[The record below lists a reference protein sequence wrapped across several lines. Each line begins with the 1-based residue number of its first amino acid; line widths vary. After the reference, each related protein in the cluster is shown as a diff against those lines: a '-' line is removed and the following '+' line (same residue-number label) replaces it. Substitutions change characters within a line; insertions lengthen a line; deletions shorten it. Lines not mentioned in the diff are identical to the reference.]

1 MKLYNSKTFTC
12 MKRKITLSM
21 AMAALALTVQAQN
34 WTAPTIKVSTDAIPD
49 SAFLYHVG
57 QQKFLTR
64 GTTWGTHAALTEQA
78 NDALMYKFQEQEAA
92 PGVYKLFSPQAAN
105 TGLLGRSTERDL
117 YTDYNNQAAWST
129 EFVLNKVGQYYQ
141 IKTAPS
147 STNFGTAADEANQT
161 NQNTFLMGWSSTN
174 DDVNNSGAS
183 LGTNVGIFML
193 DAENVDN
200 GEMQFDWGFVL
211 MSDYDQYSAK
221 LSLYNKLVEAAELGA
236 NTTAASAVYED
247 ENASISDI
255 NEAIGNLNQQITD
268 IKQGNASEDNPID
281 MTDLYLTNADFS
293 QGNLNGWVLEGTSLV
308 YNKDNKPNGDLNDDG
323 LNNGETMTHSVAGW
337 TSGANGGHLAD
348 VKLSQK
354 IGSLPAGKYVFTAS
368 IVGQHG
374 VDTPVGI
381 YLFAEGVTDSRIQV
395 QHKENVWEN
404 LVASMPNGKN
414 PNQVFMHPE
423 LEIVHAGGPLTVGL
437 QLENTN
443 CNWVYAGKFRLICKG
458 QTEMNAYALALQQTI
473 NNTVAYEDEDAYIY
487 SQALRDQLITT
498 MEDATNTLADNN
510 ATDEELQEATNN
522 LRNLVSQIQA
532 EIQSYKQL
540 KAQIEKL
547 NQDVAR
553 YESLE
558 DLHET
563 LSDWKDT
570 YEYAYE
576 DRTISAAD
584 INAWI
589 ASYDATILNAVKAA
603 LPNATEASPVE
614 VTILAK
620 NMDFAQNST
629 TEGWTVTAG
638 NISGHGN
645 YAVNYHTAE
654 MWNNTFSALQSLE
667 NMPAGKYILKAKAFY
682 RTSGNAEGYEAYT
695 QNPNDK
701 SSILTYLVIG
711 DAKAPVVNHA
721 AGARNATEAPYAG
734 FAQTAEGSGI
744 WLPNSMES
752 AEWAFNQDDTYAC
765 EVHGYLTQDG
775 TLTFGIR
782 NDELV
787 AGNAWSIWSQFQ
799 LYYCGTSIDAL
810 YEQLQNLINTAS
822 AKSDEIGTLNEAAD
836 AKLIAAITAA
846 ESVTAED
853 GEEAIT
859 NAMDALN
866 AAIAYA
872 NEGQQ
877 LQAQIITLESTY
889 QEKLNLGIESDDTHF
904 EELLGE
910 VSEAVG
916 NEVFV
921 SNEQMQ
927 AWIDELPK
935 AWTAYVQYN
944 HLNATVDAPEDITD
958 VLVNPSFDQGTNDN
972 NGATG
977 WTREFKT
984 NGGHVGIAS
993 ADAQTQSNY
1002 TYEFWKVEEFKLYQ
1016 SVVGLAEG
1024 YYRISAN
1031 ALYRE
1036 GSHSNDA
1043 VANYLNNRDAVN
1055 DVSLFANNKSVKIAN
1070 LYDEMYEGTTGANG
1084 ERTATVNGVT
1094 YGVIGTQATLGAV
1107 FAQGKYMNTLDI
1119 FLKQGDTLTLGLV
1132 LDGKYVDGNWCLFDN
1147 FRLEYLGNGAAPT
1160 AVEGISA
1167 ESNAPKAIY
1176 DLQGRRV
1183 QKAQKGIYIINGKK
1197 TLVK

>member
-1 MKLYNSKTFTC
+1 

-21 AMAALALTVQAQN
+21 AMAALALAVHAQN

-57 QQKFLTR
+57 QQKFLTK
-64 GTTWGTHAALTEQA
+64 GTTWGTHAALTEKA
-78 NDALMYKFQEQEAA
+78 NEALIYKFQEQETT
-92 PGVYKLFSPQAAN
+92 PGVYRLYSPQAAN
-105 TGLLGRSTERDL
+105 TGLMGRSSEKDL
-117 YTDYNNQAAWST
+117 FTDFNNQAAWST

-141 IKTAPS
+141 IRTAPS
-147 STNFGTAADEANQT
+147 STNFGSAADETNQT
-161 NQNTFLMGWSSTN
+161 NHNTFLMGWSSTN

-193 DAENVDN
+193 DPQNADN

-211 MSDYDQYSAK
+211 MTDYNQYSAK
-221 LSLYNKLVEAAELGA
+221 LNLYNKLVEAAELGA

-247 ENASISDI
+247 ENASITDI
-255 NEAIGNLNQQITD
+255 NQAIGNLNQQITD

-281 MTDLYLTNADFS
+281 MTDQYLVNADFS
-293 QGNLNGWVLEGTSLV
+293 QGNQNGWVVEGTSLV
-308 YNKDNKPNGDLNDDG
+308 YNKDNKPNGDLNDNG

-337 TSGANGGHLAD
+337 TSGANGGHLSD
-348 VKLSQK
+348 VKLSQV
-354 IGSLPAGKYVFTAS
+354 IENLPAGKYVFTGS

-374 VDTPVGI
+374 VDMPVGI
-381 YLFAEGVTDSRIQV
+381 YLFANGVTESRIQV
-395 QHKENVWEN
+395 QHDANVWN
-404 LVASMPNGKN
+404 DLVATQPNGKN

-423 LEIVHAGGPLTVGL
+423 LEIIHAGGPLTLGFM
-437 QLENTN
+437 LENTN

-458 QTEMNAYALALQQTI
+458 QTNMNAFALALQQTI
-473 NNTVAYEDEDAYIY
+473 DSSVAYEEEDAYIY
-487 SQALRDQLITT
+487 SQT
-498 MEDATNTLADNN
+498 
-510 ATDEELQEATNN
+510 
-522 LRNLVSQIQA
+522 LRNQLTSQLDAARTTLGNGDSDEAMQQATSELRSLVSKIQA
-532 EIQSYKQL
+532 EMESYKQL
-540 KAQIEKL
+540 KAQLQKL
-547 NQDVAR
+547 NQDIAR
-553 YESLE
+553 YEGLE
-558 DLHET
+558 SLHET
-563 LSDWKDT
+563 LSNWKDT

-584 INAWI
+584 ISTWI
-589 ASYDATILNAVKAA
+589 AGYEASIKEAITAA
-603 LPNATEASPVE
+603 IPNATEAKPVE
-614 VTILAK
+614 VTVLAK
-620 NMDFAQNST
+620 NMDFAQNSA
-629 TEGWTVTAG
+629 TEGWTVNAG

-645 YAVNYHTAE
+645 YAVNFHTAE

-682 RTSGNAEGYEAYT
+682 RTSGNAEGYNAYI

-721 AGARNATEAPYAG
+721 AGARTATEAPYAG
-734 FAQTAEGSGI
+734 YAQTAEGSGI

-782 NDELV
+782 NDELQ
-787 AGNAWSIWSQFQ
+787 AGNAWSIWSQFR
-799 LYYCGTSIDAL
+799 LFYCGTSVDAL

-822 AKSDEIGTLNEAAD
+822 AKSEEIGTLNEAAD
-836 AKLIAAITAA
+836 AKLTAATTAA
-846 ESVTAED
+846 ENVTVEA

-859 NAMDALN
+859 AAMNELN

-872 NEGQQ
+872 EKGQE
-877 LQAQIITLESTY
+877 LQKQVISLESAY
-889 QEKLNLGIESDDTHF
+889 QEKLNLGIESNDTRF

-910 VSEAVG
+910 VSEAVS
-916 NEVFV
+916 NETFV
-921 SNEQMQ
+921 SNEKMQ
-927 AWIDELPK
+927 SWIDELPK
-935 AWTAYVQYN
+935 AWTAYVQFN
-944 HLNATVDAPEDITD
+944 HLNATVEAPENITD

-984 NGGHVGIAS
+984 DGGHVGIAS
-993 ADAQTQSNY
+993 ADAQTKSNY
-1002 TYEFWKVEEFKLYQ
+1002 TYEFWKVKEFKLFQ

-1036 GSHSNDA
+1036 GSHSNET
-1043 VANYLNNRDAVN
+1043 VARYLTNRDEVN

-1070 LYDEMYEGTTGANG
+1070 LYDEMYEGSTGAEG

-1119 FLKQGDTLTLGLV
+1119 FIKQGETLTLGLV
-1132 LDGKYVDGNWCLFDN
+1132 LDGKYVDSNWCLFDN
-1147 FRLEYLGNGAAPT
+1147 FKLEYMGNGAAPT
-1160 AVEGISA
+1160 AVEGITA
-1167 ESNAPKAIY
+1167 KSNAPKAIY

-1197 TLVK
+1197 TIVK